1 MLGNTKMESYI
12 ESYNNLL
19 FVPTNDSQSYN
30 SVLSRQFTLRCC
42 SRDYRNETGKFKGNT
57 PPELDSCKQAGKI
70 APLTTFDNYYGHC
83 YQGRTTI
90 FPSMHHDGIS
100 SWVSYI
106 SSFMHRSVSR
116 GNAWDLHDTVSV
128 NINEHPSRVTEQALK
143 CMQIQNNMDYIPIS
157 AYTPQAFVESFTKR
171 GKAQEVFQVPST
183 STFMTGILGGL
194 HNNGALE
201 MGFDEPEG
209 TKDIPKRTYN
219 KNYLGFI
226 CAGHNSHS
234 EDAGKSRRVCAFT
247 RIRVG
252 SKTPLYPLENLEVSN
267 TGEWIVY
274 CMGSTFNTDLD
285 GIFLIV
291 MMLKRASMRYKSMQ
305 FEVRDYSHIP
315 VPPTYMVYYK
325 ERILSISI
333 APGIIVRTLPD
344 NTMVDSMMLYR
355 QPKNPI
361 IKHAS
366 LPTHGPESI
375 QYMYSAWFM
384 LAPWVEDD
392 RPPRTLLSS
401 VQTTQAVCLPWSPAT
416 ARISPLHVS
425 LPLISTDFVRQIER
439 DQEDNPGAM
448 WDVMPGED
456 MVVCYMN
463 HPLNYDDSMI
473 VSSKFSDMGGF
484 STISVCT
491 YRIPQDEERPEI
503 GEQLCRKKYR
513 WWKVNCTSSCVCKRP
528 PRLRNK
534 KILSTDGRIPSGT
547 VLESNLAENGEL
559 QIRIQS
565 YAQLITGDK
574 VSTLHGQKGI
584 ARIVPQHEL
593 PIIVMPDGSSFTADI
608 YMAVGSIVSRQTNG
622 QFYESGAAARVAKDG
637 RKGAVYTDESIDTD
651 DCSYIMHASTG
662 TKILREIPGSRIEPI
677 RATVGMTRVLN
688 QTQTTRERHHLT
700 HSSEGKYS
708 LSTTSGRASGGGV
721 AAAEM
726 DFHAMYSSG
735 LIGCAQEILERGN
748 NIRTLFCTKCERL
761 AKLCECDI
769 PGKFV
774 RIRISSDMTIFDEI
788 SLCTNGSANTYKI
801 RHV

>member
-1 MLGNTKMESYI
+1 MDSYD
-12 ESYNNLL
+12 NLL
-19 FVPTNDSQSYN
+19 FVSTNDSQSYN

-42 SRDYRNETGKFKGNT
+42 SRDYRNETGKFKGNS

-83 YQGRTTI
+83 YQGKTVI
-90 FPSMHHDGIS
+90 FPSMHHDTFE
-100 SWVSYI
+100 SWMTYI
-106 SSFMHRSVSR
+106 TSFMSKSVSR
-116 GNAWDLHDTVSV
+116 GNAWDLNDTITTTIS
-128 NINEHPSRVTEQALK
+128 EGTSRVTEQTLK
-143 CMQIQNNMDYIPIS
+143 CMQAQDSINYLPIS

-171 GKAQEVFQVPST
+171 GKAQDVFQIPST
-183 STFMTGILGGL
+183 STFMTGILGSL
-194 HNNGALE
+194 HNNTALE
-201 MGFDEPEG
+201 MGFYEQEG
-209 TKDIPKRTYN
+209 TKDTSKRSYD
-219 KNYLGFI
+219 KGMLGFV

-252 SKTPLYPLENLEVSN
+252 SKTPLWPLDNLEISN
-267 TGEWIVY
+267 IGRWTVY

-285 GIFLIV
+285 GVCIMII
-291 MMLKRASMRYKSMQ
+291 MLKKASMKYKAMQ
-305 FEVRDYSHIP
+305 FNTATYSHISA
-315 VPPTYMVYYK
+315 PPTYMIYYK
-325 ERILSISI
+325 EHILTISI
-333 APGIIVRTLPD
+333 APGIIMRTLPD
-344 NTMVDSMMLYR
+344 DTMVDSMMLYK
-355 QPKNPI
+355 QSVNPI
-361 IKHAS
+361 ARHSA
-366 LPTHGPESI
+366 LTMHGPESI
-375 QYMYSAWFM
+375 QYLYSPWFM
-384 LAPWVEDD
+384 IAPWVEDD

-401 VQTTQAVCLPWSPAT
+401 VQTSQAVCLPWSPAT

-425 LPLISTDFVRQIER
+425 LPLVSTDFVRQIER

-448 WDVMPGED
+448 WDILPGED

-463 HPLNYDDSMI
+463 HPLNYDDSMM

-491 YRIPQDEERPEI
+491 YRIPQDEERPTV

-513 WWKVNCTSSCVCKRP
+513 WWKVDCTSSCVCKRP
-528 PRLRNK
+528 AHLRNK
-534 KILSTDGRIPSGT
+534 RIYSTDGRVPSGT

-559 QIRIQS
+559 QIRVQS
-565 YAQLITGDK
+565 YAQIITGDK
-574 VSTLHGQKGI
+574 VSTTHGQKGV

-593 PIIVMPDGSSFTADI
+593 PILVMPDGSSFTADI
-608 YMAVGSIVSRQTNG
+608 YIAIGSVVSRQTNG
-622 QFYESGAAARVAKDG
+622 QFYESGAAMRVARDG
-637 RKGAVYTDESIDTD
+637 KKKAVYTEESIDTE

-662 TKILREIPGSRIEPI
+662 EIVYREIPNVRIEPV
-677 RATVGMTRVLN
+677 RATVGMTRVFN

-726 DFHAMYSSG
+726 DFHAMFSSG
-735 LIGCAQEILERGN
+735 LVGCAQEILERGN

-769 PGKFV
+769 PGRFV

-801 RHV
+801 RHI